1 MHVCYKSV
9 GVARHSIL
17 NVLSAVN
24 RMRSLGSVAMATVVA
39 VWCSKAEQAASVR
52 SARFSSLLQMVDI
65 TGMRCKRGIAGTTV
79 LSPGSC
85 RLCCS

>member
-1 MHVCYKSV
+1 MRICYKSV
-9 GVARHSIL
+9 GVARHSI
-17 NVLSAVN
+17 LSAVN

-52 SARFSSLLQMVDI
+52 SARLSSLLQTEDVAAMC
-65 TGMRCKRGIAGTTV
+65 CKCGIAGTTV
-79 LSPGSC
+79 LTPGSC